1 MSAAFNVVC
10 YGEVLWD
17 LLPTGSKPG
26 GAPMNVAYHLK
37 KLGNSPAM
45 ISRVGSDD
53 RGTELLRIFQE
64 KGLNTDFI
72 QSDDSL
78 PTGIVNATPNER
90 GEMSYEICAPV
101 AWDNIQWHD
110 SMEGLIRKADHFVFG
125 SLAARSRQSH
135 NTLFK
140 LIERA
145 TNKVLD
151 INLRPPHFNAKTV
164 EELLA
169 VADIVKMNEDE
180 LNLISEWYGP
190 IDSIEE
196 RILLL
201 QEKFWIPTLIIT
213 RGANGAIVNTNG
225 VFYEHPGYKVQV
237 ADTVGSGDSFLAAYL
252 TKSIHGWHAD
262 QALSYACALGSL
274 IATRE
279 GGCPDYDLEEI
290 ESMLQ

>member
-1 MSAAFNVVC
+1 
-10 YGEVLWD
+10 
-17 LLPTGSKPG
+17 
-26 GAPMNVAYHLK
+26 MNVAYHLK

-53 RGTELLRIFQE
+53 RGAELLRIFQE

-72 QSDDSL
+72 QRDESL
-78 PTGIVNATPNER
+78 PTGIVNATPIER

-110 SMEGLIRKADHFVFG
+110 SMEGLIRNADHFVFG
-125 SLAARSRQSH
+125 SLAARNRQSH

-145 TNKVLD
+145 SNKVLD

-180 LNLISEWYGP
+180 LKKEINELRSEYISVKSNLMKKSNPSEVSKRLETEGLKELTTPP
-190 IDSIEE
+190 I
-196 RILLL
+196 IL
-201 QEKFWIPTLIIT
+201 K
-213 RGANGAIVNTNG
+213 
-225 VFYEHPGYKVQV
+225 K
-237 ADTVGSGDSFLAAYL
+237 D
-252 TKSIHGWHAD
+252 
-262 QALSYACALGSL
+262 
-274 IATRE
+274 
-279 GGCPDYDLEEI
+279 
-290 ESMLQ
+290 